1 MTQKYFCLDYIKYWW
16 AWNTNTSYLETISV
30 TFISFSFNS
39 VMCTY
44 DMHMHNKRG
53 LAFLSFFQMCLY
65 IVSERKLK
73 IRYFFFKNTKYTRT
87 YTNATLIL
95 SLIGIA
101 IKHHSWK
108 KKDENK
114 IIGFHISYFKIKLK
128 VQTVTSR
135 SLHSR
140 NEGKFSTDLSLR
152 TWAGCC
158 VVRVTVINLSPSCLS
173 ITTPNKAIYAT
184 CNFRL

>member
-1 MTQKYFCLDYIKYWW
+1 MTCICITNAALHFYLFFKCVYSIWKEIEDYIFFLLKYEI
-16 AWNTNTSYLETISV
+16 NKNVYKCHTD
-30 TFISFSFNS
+30 FITDRDCHQTPL
-39 VMCTY
+39 M
-44 DMHMHNKRG
+44 K
-53 LAFLSFFQMCLY
+53 
-65 IVSERKLK
+65 E
-73 IRYFFFKNTKYTRT
+73 
-87 YTNATLIL
+87 
-95 SLIGIA
+95 
-101 IKHHSWK
+101 
-108 KKDENK
+108 KDENK

-140 NEGKFSTDLSLR
+140 NEGKFSTDLSLH

>member
-1 MTQKYFCLDYIKYWW
+1 MHIWHAYAYQTRPC
-16 AWNTNTSYLETISV
+16 N
-30 TFISFSFNS
+30 FIFFSNVS
-39 VMCTY
+39 
-44 DMHMHNKRG
+44 
-53 LAFLSFFQMCLY
+53 

-140 NEGKFSTDLSLR
+140 NEGKFSTDLSLSLS
-152 TWAGCC
+152 AHLG
-158 VVRVTVINLSPSCLS
+158 RVLCGPCYSYKPVPELFVYYNTQ
-173 ITTPNKAIYAT
+173 
-184 CNFRL
+184 